1 MRLDRR
7 VRLAL
12 AAVAMSLLVAG
23 LAGPIRRAL
32 APPAAVGS
40 AELAPVRGPVDAA
53 RQEREARYRN
63 LLAQGC
69 TPDAAL
75 QPAGRLLAASSPSPD
90 PASAPR
96 RAARLPADEAR
107 AIVQARMRE
116 VTVPSDDWIGRMRS
130 VHRARVLADYLDF
143 AFAAPGEDGLCVWR
157 VEGVR
162 HDGARRLDYAMDLW
176 LAPTP
181 DLARLAADPA
191 TYVERER

>member
-12 AAVAMSLLVAG
+12 AALAMSLIAAG

-32 APPAAVGS
+32 APPAPVAS
-40 AELAPVRGPVDAA
+40 AELAPVRAPVDAA
-53 RQEREARYRN
+53 RQEREARYRS

-69 TPDAAL
+69 TADAAL
-75 QPAGRLLAASSPSPD
+75 QSAGRLLAASSPVPD
-90 PASAPR
+90 PEIAPR
-96 RAARLPADEAR
+96 QAARVPAGEAR
-107 AIVQARMRE
+107 AIVQARMRD
-116 VTVPSDDWIGRMRS
+116 VAVPSDDWIGRMRS
-130 VHRARVLADYLDF
+130 SHRARVLADYLDF
-143 AFAAPGEDGLCVWR
+143 AFAAPGEDGICVWR

-191 TYVERER
+191 AYVEQER